1 MTGHELLDSGSRV
14 ILPPFSLAA
23 RRVVYIFHYTV
34 GDDDIRVW
42 SYQLAEYFQLLADV
56 LARMVGI
63 QHDENRVSRPKLG
76 RNRFG
81 GFS

>member
-1 MTGHELLDSGSRV
+1 MTGNELLHSSSRV
-14 ILPPFSLAA
+14 ILPPFPLAT

-42 SYQLAEYFQLLADV
+42 SYQVAEYFQLSADV

-63 QHDENRVSRPKLG
+63 QHDENRISWPKLG

-81 GFS
+81 GFR